1 MAGERARR
9 GAAVVTAPSAT
20 LDYLIV
26 VSLLLVTLTATA
38 AALTRDPVRQAAVL
52 SALGLCLSLLFLF
65 LQAPDVALSQLAV
78 GGAIT
83 PLLVLLTVRKI
94 RRTPHG
100 ETGGKT
106 GAGNG
111 GADTG
116 SEGGGGGGG
125 GQPGGGEGKSP

>member
-1 MAGERARR
+1 M
-9 GAAVVTAPSAT
+9 TAPSAT